1 MVQCNATGH
10 SGVSSY
16 YGAYRPDLYARQC
29 FHAAVVYGCFKFIC
43 MLIMT
48 SGLMLTYEAY
58 VSLGRI
64 EEFLLLENL
73 LEASESGK
81 SNEAQ

>member
-1 MVQCNATGH
+1 
-10 SGVSSY
+10 
-16 YGAYRPDLYARQC
+16 
-29 FHAAVVYGCFKFIC
+29 

-81 SNEAQ
+81 SNEPNKKEKLPKVSKVAFTWKKSGKYGESFPLSWSNRIRAY

>member
-1 MVQCNATGH
+1 
-10 SGVSSY
+10 
-16 YGAYRPDLYARQC
+16 
-29 FHAAVVYGCFKFIC
+29 

-73 LEASESGK
+73 LEASESDK
-81 SNEAQ
+81 SNEPQ

>member
-1 MVQCNATGH
+1 
-10 SGVSSY
+10 
-16 YGAYRPDLYARQC
+16 
-29 FHAAVVYGCFKFIC
+29 

-73 LEASESGK
+73 LEASESGRVVKATSPNKKEKLPKVSKVAFTWKK
-81 SNEAQ
+81 SGKYGESFPLSWSNRIRAY